1 METHIVKIKSI
12 SPVTHNV
19 KRYIFEK
26 PKNYDF
32 IPGQATEAS
41 INREG
46 WKEENRPFTF
56 TSLPEEDHLE
66 FTIKSYT
73 DHEGVTNE
81 LLNLEPGDEFI
92 IGEVFGAINYDNEG
106 VFVAGGAGVTPFVA
120 ILRDL
125 HSQGKMGNNKLI
137 FANKTRKDIIYEE
150 EFKDM
155 LGDNFINVLAE
166 DKTEEFKHGYID
178 EMILKENRIDGAKN
192 VYLCGPPPMMDS
204 MMELFEKLGIEEN
217 RIVSEDV

>member
-1 METHIVKIKSI
+1 MEKHIVKIQSI

-19 KRYIFEK
+19 NRYLVEK
-26 PKNYDF
+26 PNGYNF
-32 IPGQATEAS
+32 IPGQATEVS
-41 INREG
+41 INKG
-46 WKEENRPFTF
+46 DWKDENRPFTF
-56 TSLPEEDHLE
+56 TSLPDDDHLE

-73 DHEGVTNE
+73 DHDGVTNK
-81 LLNLEPGDEFI
+81 LLDLEAGDEFI
-92 IGEVFGAINYDNEG
+92 IHEVFGAINYDNEG

-150 EFKDM
+150 EFRDM
-155 LGDNFINVLAE
+155 LGENFVNVLSEEKAE
-166 DKTEEFKHGYID
+166 GFKHGYID
-178 EMILKENRIDGAKN
+178 EAILKENKIDKAKN

-204 MMELFEKLGIEEN
+204 MMELFEKMGIEESW
-217 RIVSEDV
+217 IVAEDV

>member
-1 METHIVKIKSI
+1 MEKHIVKIQSI

-19 KRYIFEK
+19 NRYLVEK
-26 PKNYDF
+26 PNGYNF
-32 IPGQATEAS
+32 IPGQATEVS
-41 INREG
+41 INKG
-46 WKEENRPFTF
+46 DWKDENRPFTF
-56 TSLPEEDHLE
+56 TSLPDDDHLE

-73 DHEGVTNE
+73 DHDGVTNKF
-81 LLNLEPGDEFI
+81 LDLEAGDEFI
-92 IGEVFGAINYDNEG
+92 IHEVFGAINYDNEG

-150 EFKDM
+150 EFRDM
-155 LGDNFINVLAE
+155 LGENFVNVLSEEKAE
-166 DKTEEFKHGYID
+166 GFKHGYID
-178 EMILKENRIDGAKN
+178 EAILKENKIDKAKN

-204 MMELFEKLGIEEN
+204 MMELFEKMGIEESW
-217 RIVSEDV
+217 IVAEDV